1 VERSDNCNCGNNG
14 EFGGISASG
23 PELITSVALT
33 VAQTSE
39 RLLTDPRCMVARY
52 APAFAHVSL
61 HAPTNLV
68 PNMRSGGANEASF
81 FFNGSFRTHR
91 GNKIVG

>member
-52 APAFAHVSL
+52 VPAFAHVSL

-68 PNMRSGGANEASF
+68 PNMRGSERGLF
-81 FFNGSFRTHR
+81 FSWFLSNAGR
-91 GNKIVG
+91 K